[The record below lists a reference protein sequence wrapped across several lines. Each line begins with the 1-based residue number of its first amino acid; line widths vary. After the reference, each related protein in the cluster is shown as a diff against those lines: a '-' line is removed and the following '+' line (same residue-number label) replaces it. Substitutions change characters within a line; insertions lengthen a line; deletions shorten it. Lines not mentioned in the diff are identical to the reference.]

1 MRKFAASIA
10 KDNGIKP
17 PAGYTKSAALCRAF
31 LDGHAPRRNAGQ
43 GEGRNSGGGSA
54 GAASRGGNSPK
65 AGRARPGAEG
75 SKATGSPIPLRIPYG
90 NKEVAF
96 GLGARY
102 GADGWYAP
110 PGVDLDAFR
119 ERGWL

>member
-1 MRKFAASIA
+1 M
-10 KDNGIKP
+10 
-17 PAGYTKSAALCRAF
+17 
-31 LDGHAPRRNAGQ
+31 AGQ
-43 GEGRNSGGGSA
+43 TDCDE
-54 GAASRGGNSPK
+54 
-65 AGRARPGAEG
+65 
-75 SKATGSPIPLRIPYG
+75 ATGRQFRVPYG

-96 GLGARY
+96 SLGARY